1 MGATLHLLCCR
12 ILLSTGAFRTL
23 LCRVLPVDTT
33 EAGISETWCDIK
45 GEAYNGADCEP
56 LSHVRVYESR
66 LCSLRSW
73 RGTTRPQLGL
83 CFPTV
88 VASGVGGWCNGII
101 HINLLSKVSSAT
113 QDRPSVVPES
123 GHVTTMND
131 SPPLLDGIS
140 HKRRIHSIVG
150 VPGRL
155 ILAISGTRPR
165 STHRGSYQGSE
176 YRNYLTPENL
186 VLSVSSEG
194 RHKLNMS
201 GER

>member
-1 MGATLHLLCCR
+1 MFYLLIR
-12 ILLSTGAFRTL
+12 QRLESVKLGVTSREKH
-23 LCRVLPVDTT
+23 TT
-33 EAGISETWCDIK
+33 EQIANRFPKSGCTNHGFALFDRG
-45 GEAYNGADCEP
+45 GEP
-56 LSHVRVYESR
+56 PVH
-66 LCSLRSW
+66 SW
-73 RGTTRPQLGL
+73 DYVSQQLA
-83 CFPTV
+83 
-88 VASGVGGWCNGII
+88 ASGVGGWCNGII

-113 QDRPSVVPES
+113 QDRLSVVPES
-123 GHVTTMND
+123 GHVTTMNA
-131 SPPLLDGIS
+131 SAPLLDGIS

-194 RHKLNMS
+194 RHKLNMRA
-201 GER
+201 ER